1 MSLTRVLI
9 TGCSGAGK
17 STLVADMAERG
28 YEVRREP
35 GRRVIRAE
43 TRMGGT
49 GLPWQDT
56 ARFAHLCLK
65 MAAADWEEA
74 RAGAVVFDRGVIDAA
89 LALEREGFGAEADA
103 ALQTYR
109 YDIVVLAGP
118 WPALFESDEDRR
130 HGLPEAEAEFEH
142 IARRLPELGYAP
154 LDLPQGTQAARAD
167 WLEDVIRAA

>member
-1 MSLTRVLI
+1 MSVTRILI

-17 STLVADMAERG
+17 STLVAGMAERG

-49 GLPWQDT
+49 GLPWQDEE
-56 ARFAHLCLK
+56 RFARLCLK

-74 RAGAVVFDRGVIDAA
+74 RVGKVVFDRGVLDAA
-89 LALEREGFGAEADA
+89 LALERAGFEAEAEA

-109 YDIVVLAGP
+109 YDVVILAAP
-118 WPALFESDEDRR
+118 WPDLFDRDEERR
-130 HGLPEAEAEFEH
+130 QGLIDAQAEFDH
-142 IARRLPELGYAP
+142 IAHRLPELGYRP
-154 LDLPQGTQAARAD
+154 LDLPQGTLVARVD
-167 WLEDVIRAA
+167 WLEGVIRDA